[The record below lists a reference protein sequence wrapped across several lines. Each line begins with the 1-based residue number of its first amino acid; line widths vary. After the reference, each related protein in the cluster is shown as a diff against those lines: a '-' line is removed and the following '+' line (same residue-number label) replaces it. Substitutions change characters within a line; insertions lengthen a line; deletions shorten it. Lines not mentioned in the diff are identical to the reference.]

1 MVDKDPNWRHTAI
14 FTRDEE
20 EQVLSDERIPE
31 DRRAFYALLFLG
43 ALRFGEAAAR
53 RWRDY
58 DPEASPLGRLRVS
71 TAMHAADKREKGV
84 KTDRP
89 REVPV
94 HPTLAKVLATWKLS
108 GWPLYFDRAPGP
120 DDLIVPSRK
129 GSPRSVAHMLKKF
142 HEDLARL
149 GLRPRRQHDARRTFI
164 SLARADGAR
173 PDVLRWVT
181 HGPTGSVMDDYTTLP
196 WESLCAAVACL
207 KVGLKTGEVVPM
219 RLAASAEVP
228 VPADFYSEST
238 TVAATDAARQRKRP
252 RSSEASGPEE
262 WRGVRDSNAMEA
274 IRLRWVH
281 PGRVVQLQRKRELAS
296 PVKPTPTSVEA
307 ASGGPR
313 L

>member
-1 MVDKDPNWRHTAI
+1 MTPK
-14 FTRDEE
+14 
-20 EQVLSDERIPE
+20 
-31 DRRAFYALLFLG
+31 RA
-43 ALRFGEAAAR
+43 
-53 RWRDY
+53 
-58 DPEASPLGRLRVS
+58 LGRLRVS

-173 PDVLRWVT
+173 PDVLRWVS
-181 HGPTGSVMDDYTTLP
+181 HGPTGF
-196 WESLCAAVACL
+196 
-207 KVGLKTGEVVPM
+207 GHG
-219 RLAASAEVP
+219 RLH
-228 VPADFYSEST
+228 
-238 TVAATDAARQRKRP
+238 DAALGVPLRCGGLPQGRVEDRRSGADEARGERGSP
-252 RSSEASGPEE
+252 RSY
-262 WRGVRDSNAMEA
+262 
-274 IRLRWVH
+274 
-281 PGRVVQLQRKRELAS
+281 
-296 PVKPTPTSVEA
+296 
-307 ASGGPR
+307 
-313 L
+313 